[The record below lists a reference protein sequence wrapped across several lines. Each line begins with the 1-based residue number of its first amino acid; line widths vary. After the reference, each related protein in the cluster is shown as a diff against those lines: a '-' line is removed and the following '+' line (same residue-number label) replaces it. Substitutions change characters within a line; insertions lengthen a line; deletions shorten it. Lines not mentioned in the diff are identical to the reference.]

1 MKTGALLAVRVAAIL
16 ILFISGLAG
25 CSAGAAVD
33 TQTPGSQPVSLN
45 VNSQQTGI
53 WVSGQG
59 KVTVT
64 PDIATL
70 TLGVSAQSATV
81 ADSQFQ
87 AATAMDKVM
96 SALTNNGVA
105 KKDIQTRYF
114 NVQQLTRYD
123 SSSQQS
129 VITGY
134 QVSNMVTAKIR
145 AIDKIGLTIDAIATA
160 GGDLT
165 RINGVNFSVD
175 QPENYFAQARE
186 LAMNDAKA
194 KADQLAKLAGVNLGR
209 PTYILENSSSSPMNY
224 PLPVARSDAGGA
236 AAPTTSISP
245 GEMDITMNIQ
255 VTYAIQ

>member
-1 MKTGALLAVRVAAIL
+1 M
-16 ILFISGLAG
+16 
-25 CSAGAAVD
+25 
-33 TQTPGSQPVSLN
+33 
-45 VNSQQTGI
+45 NSQQTGF

-70 TLGVSAQSATV
+70 TLGVSAHSATV
-81 ADSQFQ
+81 ADAQSQ

-105 KKDIQTRYF
+105 KKDIRTQYF
-114 NVQQLTRYD
+114 NIQQLTRYD
-123 SSSQQS
+123 NNKQQS

-134 QVSNMVTAKIR
+134 QVSNMVTAKIK

-160 GGDLT
+160 GGDST

-175 QPENYFAQARE
+175 QPENFYAQARE

-209 PTYILENSSSSPMNY
+209 PTYISENSSLPPIPY
-224 PLPVARSDAGGA
+224 PLSMARSEMGGA
-236 AAPTTSISP
+236 VAPTTPISP
-245 GEMDITMNIQ
+245 GEMEVTMNIQ